1 MTTKLIHATTIICQ
15 LLEKSNPIINGSSL
29 LEGEFAAIGHELVRE
44 RLLTRAPVLS
54 YVTCP
59 DCSVELAHYVRHI
72 KNDHVLLYCD
82 ECGEVDVQHTLL
94 QTYKVSL
101 SSVIDRLIISFGFS
115 KSNCKIIDRDIS
127 WRLGIQEFKHGK
139 ALTWYFA
146 RHLNDH
152 SVARHLLDQIHADS
166 AAHSSKVIT
175 STELPLLPGSLLTDF
190 NVQNLSSICRLS
202 QNRFIFFDS
211 MVELPKPLPEEK
223 NQITTLRHVREKSLV
238 YVKGVKYKIQPM
250 QKKILIGFMEAYAHR
265 LELNQIKDQC
275 GSQAS
280 DFRLARQFSR
290 IEEVQQAFIRY
301 LRSDDV
307 YELIIPPEDRDWL

>member
-1 MTTKLIHATTIICQ
+1 MTTKLIHATSILCQ
-15 LLEKSNPIINGSSL
+15 LLEKSNPTINGSSL

-44 RLLTRAPVLS
+44 RLLTRASALS

-59 DCSVELAHYVRHI
+59 DCGIELARYVQRF
-72 KNDHVLLYCD
+72 KNDRVLLHCG

-101 SSVIDRLIISFGFS
+101 PSVIDRLIISFGFS
-115 KSNCKIIDRDIS
+115 KSNCMIIDRDIS
-127 WRLGIQEFKHGK
+127 WRLGIREYKYGK
-139 ALTWYFA
+139 AMTWYFA

-152 SVARHLLDQIHADS
+152 SVARRLLDQIHADN
-166 AAHSSKVIT
+166 AANSSKVIT

-202 QNRFIFFDS
+202 QNRFIFFNS
-211 MVELPKPLPEEK
+211 RVEILKPLPEESTL
-223 NQITTLRHVREKSLV
+223 ITSLRHVREKSLV
-238 YVKGVKYKIQPM
+238 YVKGVKYKLQPM
-250 QKKILIGFMEAYAHR
+250 QKKILICFMEAYAHR

-290 IEEVQQAFIRY
+290 IEEVQQTFIRY